1 MKKLIILFCMIFIA
15 VLLIDTNFAQRRMHA
30 NQGMGYNRLYGESTV
45 ETFKGTVIN
54 VTTFKPDQYIRNCV
68 RFNLITNNDTISVH
82 IGPSWYL
89 NYKNFSIKE
98 GDKVIVTGSKV
109 VYNDKPAVIAS
120 HIKTNDTKI
129 ELRNSQGFPLW
140 SRWNDTD

>member
-1 MKKLIILFCMIFIA
+1 MKKSIILFCLVFIA
-15 VLLIDTNFAQRRMHA
+15 VLLTDTNFAQRRMQE
-30 NQGMGYNRLYGESTV
+30 NQGMGYNRLYDASII

-54 VTTFKPDQYIRNCV
+54 VTTFNPDGYIRNAV
-68 RFNLITNNDTISVH
+68 RFNLKTKNDTISVH

-89 NYKNFSIKE
+89 NYKKFSIKE
-98 GDKVIVTGSKV
+98 GDKVIVMGSNV

-120 HIKTNDTKI
+120 QIKTANTKI

-140 SRWNDTD
+140 SRWNNTE